1 MDWSTTLS
9 RAISLPFRFDE
20 SGSVSYTEDPI
31 KIWQDRV
38 VAVVMT
44 GLGERIMRPT
54 FGSEVPKTTA
64 ENVNDALV
72 LINQSVSAAFSR
84 WLPDLTLIDVQG
96 SVDPYDEYLVVQI
109 TYNYRAQNLIQTVNI
124 KTSVLSRSGDVIR
137 EVAKND

>member
-1 MDWSTTLS
+1 
-9 RAISLPFRFDE
+9 
-20 SGSVSYTEDPI
+20 
-31 KIWQDRV
+31 
-38 VAVVMT
+38 
-44 GLGERIMRPT
+44 MRPT
-54 FGSEVPKTTA
+54 FGSEVPQTAA
-64 ENVNDALV
+64 ENVNDALD

-109 TYNYRAQNLIQTVNI
+109 TYNYRAQNLTQTVNI